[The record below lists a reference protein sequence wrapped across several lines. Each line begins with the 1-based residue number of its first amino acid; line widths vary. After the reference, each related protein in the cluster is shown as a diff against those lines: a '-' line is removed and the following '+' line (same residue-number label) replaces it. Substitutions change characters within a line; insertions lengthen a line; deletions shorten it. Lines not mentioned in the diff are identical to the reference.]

1 MKRMFSIFL
10 GFLFSFSL
18 FFGTVLAAPTS
29 IIPDSSSTATDSKW
43 KVLGQH
49 ITSGNIELT
58 DVPLFL
64 LYVIEFLIYIAGGI
78 AIISIMVGGYQYII
92 GAITE
97 SKDAGKKR
105 ITNSILGFAV
115 ATLAYII
122 VDLIVRVITG

>member
-1 MKRMFSIFL
+1 MKRFLSVVFGSIC
-10 GFLFSFSL
+10 SFSL
-18 FFGTVLAAPTS
+18 SFGTAVAAPTS
-29 IIPDSSSTATDSKW
+29 IIPDTNDSKYGI
-43 KVLGQH
+43 LGQH
-49 ITSGNIELT
+49 IASGNIELT

-64 LYVIEFLIYIAGGI
+64 LYIIEFLIYLAG
-78 AIISIMVGGYQYII
+78 AFALISIMIGGYQYII

-105 ITNSILGFAV
+105 ITNSIIGFAI